1 MSNRIDAEAR
11 FQELNAVPMDD
22 VGHVLVVGLQGA
34 ISALLDVADA
44 IREQT
49 TAFQDDGIRAL
60 TERNA

>member
-1 MSNRIDAEAR
+1 MSNRVDAEATR
-11 FQELNAVPMDD
+11 HELNAVPMED

-49 TAFQDDGIRAL
+49 AAEY
-60 TERNA
+60 ERQAIAP